1 MTSDSTVALEAAD
14 TGTGIAP
21 EDTTRIFDRFFR
33 ADPARARNGGR
44 GLGLAIAKWIA
55 DNHDSTIHVTSVTG
69 QGSTFIIR
77 FPRYNFEQNQNSP
90 NEMLNSEDGACT
102 KGPNPIGPL
111 FV

>member
-55 DNHDSTIHVTSVTG
+55 DNHDSTIQVTSTMG
-69 QGSTFIIR
+69 RGSTFTVR
-77 FPRYNFEQNQNSP
+77 FPRYDFEWNKPTSP
-90 NEMLNSEDGACT
+90 NLEDANLSRRRNHASEESEG
-102 KGPNPIGPL
+102 
-111 FV
+111 